1 MVPESI
7 NWHGTSR
14 ADSREGADSMAEQT
28 YIKILDPVNYS
39 RMVPLQCTVTVAI
52 LSVYNVV
59 CVLAVDVFYVLF
71 SFTRSSS
78 NV

>member
-1 MVPESI
+1 MS
-7 NWHGTSR
+7 
-14 ADSREGADSMAEQT
+14 
-28 YIKILDPVNYS
+28 
-39 RMVPLQCTVTVAI
+39 LQYAVTVAI

-78 NV
+78 NVRMEQECFGEIEGEA

>member
-1 MVPESI
+1 
-7 NWHGTSR
+7 
-14 ADSREGADSMAEQT
+14 MAEQT
-28 YIKILDPVNYS
+28 YIQILHSVNYS
-39 RMVPLQCTVTVAI
+39 TIKVSLQCTVTVAI

>member
-1 MVPESI
+1 MSTAWTPKCCQALFP
-7 NWHGTSR
+7 SR
-14 ADSREGADSMAEQT
+14 AEVGMEIGTGCKA
-28 YIKILDPVNYS
+28 
-39 RMVPLQCTVTVAI
+39 TVTVAI